1 MFVLIFTSIFILNL
15 DFFYY
20 SDSDVSLS
28 ALFTLSEE
36 YAVLSI
42 SKFDYSNILF
52 LILFST
58 RLFTL

>member
-1 MFVLIFTSIFILNL
+1 MFVLIFTSIFIFIL
-15 DFFYY
+15 DFLNY